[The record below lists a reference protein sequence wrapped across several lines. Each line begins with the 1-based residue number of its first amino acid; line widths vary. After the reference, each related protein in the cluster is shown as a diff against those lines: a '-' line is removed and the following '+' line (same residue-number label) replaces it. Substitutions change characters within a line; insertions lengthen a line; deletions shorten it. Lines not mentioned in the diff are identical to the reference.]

1 MSILNV
7 NKINPVGG
15 GSTITI
21 AGIASVTNNVSVGNS
36 VTASSFHGNLTGDVT
51 GNVTGN
57 VTGTSSGLSGNP
69 SINTTGIITATNVS
83 VGSSVTA
90 TNFFG
95 SGAGLTNISG
105 GKVLQVQST
114 LKTDTT
120 SYTLS
125 AGTLSAIIFSVNITP
140 ASASNK
146 IIIHAHLTVGMESSG
161 ENAFGMVLTK
171 DGSPYNT
178 LMGDAAGSST
188 RVLAMGSLHSHTYYA
203 DTISATAV
211 DTAGGTSAITYGIA
225 LTLRDNGSTTGQVN
239 RVSSGDTNAWT
250 YRATSGITV
259 MEVEA

>member
-1 MSILNV
+1 MSEIRV
-7 NKINPVGG
+7 TSVVGENG
-15 GSTITI
+15 GDR
-21 AGIASVTNNVSVGNS
+21 VGLTTGLT
-36 VTASSFHGNLTGDVT
+36 VGPLTG
-51 GNVTGN
+51 
-57 VTGTSSGLSGNP
+57 
-69 SINTTGIITATNVS
+69 TTGIGATITHQGHAQFAGVCTATSFVGNGSGLTNVS
-83 VGSSVTA
+83 A
-90 TNFFG
+90 
-95 SGAGLTNISG
+95 

-125 AGTLSAIIFSVNITP
+125 SGTLSAIIFSVNITP

-171 DGSPYNT
+171 GGSPYNT

-188 RVLAMGSLHSHTYYA
+188 RVLAMGSLNSHTYYA

-225 LTLRDNGSTTGQVN
+225 LTLRDNGSTTGYVN
-239 RVSSGDTNAWT
+239 RVSSSDTNAWT